1 MFVMWLPPDSI
12 AYSHLLGLYLGDGW
26 IWSTGRTYGLRL
38 ALDAQYPQIVRGAV
52 TSVEATELP
61 RSVAVRDRSGAVIV
75 TAYSRLW
82 PQAFPQH
89 GPGRKHQRLIV
100 LEPWQREIVDAH
112 PGEFV
117 RGLIESERLPLRQ
130 PLLDAAAEWAGRR
143 LRVRALL
150 LLEPLRGHPRA
161 VLRGVRPARR
171 CLDAVQC
178 AQHLGLPARERGAAG
193 RARGAEA
200 LISACRSQTA
210 AARRPRTRG

>member
-117 RGLIESERLPLRQ
+117 RGLIESDGCRCVNRFSTRLPSGRVADYEYARYFFSNLSADIRGLFCAACDQ
-130 PLLDAAAEWAGRR
+130 LGVVWTQSNARNISVSRRASVALLDALVGPKR
-143 LRVRALL
+143 
-150 LLEPLRGHPRA
+150 
-161 VLRGVRPARR
+161 
-171 CLDAVQC
+171 
-178 AQHLGLPARERGAAG
+178 
-193 RARGAEA
+193 
-200 LISACRSQTA
+200 
-210 AARRPRTRG
+210 